1 MTQILVVDDSPV
13 ERRLVGAM
21 LTRHLPD
28 VIVTYAQDGV
38 QALDELEKTS
48 FDAIL
53 TDFNMPNLDGLE
65 LLERSKQMCPGVP
78 VVVLTGCG
86 SEETAVRALLAGAAS
101 YINKQ
106 DIDTQLIETVQNVL
120 ALSQTRLNR
129 RKIISSLKEQSVR
142 FVLENDVRLVTPLIT
157 WLQEQLNTMQL
168 CDDTQILRVGVALH
182 EALTNAIYHGN
193 LELDSELRQV
203 DETVFY
209 DLAEQRR
216 HEEPYASRRVVVHA
230 IASRDEIRYQIQ
242 DEGPGFNVHHVA
254 DPTDIEN
261 LMRIG
266 GRGLLLIR
274 SFMDQVTH
282 NAKGNEITFVKFIHH
297 AEEESALA
305 EPASRELHFV

>member
-1 MTQILVVDDSPV
+1 MTRILVVDDSPV
-13 ERRLVGAM
+13 ERRIVGAM
-21 LTRHLPD
+21 LTRQIPD
-28 VIVTYAQDGV
+28 VTVIYAQDGL
-38 QALDELEKTS
+38 QALEEIGKTA

-86 SEETAVRALLAGAAS
+86 SEATAVRALLAGASS
-101 YINKQ
+101 YISKQ
-106 DIDTQLIETVQNVL
+106 DIDTRLIETVTNVL
-120 ALSQTRLNR
+120 ALSQTRLSR
-129 RKIISSLKEQSVR
+129 RKIVSSLTEQSAR

-157 WLQEQLNTMQL
+157 WLQDQLNMMQL
-168 CDDTQILRVGVALH
+168 CDDSQILRVGVALH

-216 HEEPYASRRVVVHA
+216 HEEPYASRRVVIHA
-230 IASRDEIRYQIQ
+230 VASRDAIRYQIQ
-242 DEGPGFNVHHVA
+242 DEGPGFNVHHVV

-274 SFMDQVTH
+274 SFMDEVTH
-282 NAKGNEITFVKFIHH
+282 NASGNQINIVKYIHPV
-297 AEEESALA
+297 AVPTAAPSAMQQLQ
-305 EPASRELHFV
+305 LT